1 MRKKLVS
8 IESFLHFIIKHPFCF
23 NHFCFIASIIL
34 QKECYIFL
42 RFEFVINQYLERINI
57 NQIKNPHLFN
67 EK

>member
-8 IESFLHFIIKHPFCF
+8 IESFLHFIRKHPSCI
-23 NHFCFIASIIL
+23 NHFFFIASIIR

-57 NQIKNPHLFN
+57 NQKKNPHLFN